1 MAFDLETPTTAK
13 LLDVGV
19 LSDKDRAPEEN
30 PGAALFFSMTVGND
44 LLTMFDGGLRSALF
58 SKGTAP
64 TLDGIDPIFS
74 ELTGIGK
81 AIGQFGW
88 DLELTGY
95 GVTLDHGLGG
105 PKSNIELENCK
116 LTNWKFRGKPGGS
129 VEIKLRI
136 ESPDVSERI
145 HGKLALLKTR
155 EFQITVTAP
164 KVQQEE

>member
-1 MAFDLETPTTAK
+1 MAFELETPTKVK
-13 LLDVGV
+13 LLDVIV
-19 LSDKDRAPEEN
+19 LSDKDREPDTN
-30 PGAALFFSMTVGND
+30 PGIGLDFFIIMSNDALS
-44 LLTMFDGGLRSALF
+44 MFDGALRSALF